1 MRKNI
6 LLTGRPRVGKSTLI
20 QRVVERLRQEGL
32 LAIGGFY
39 TAEMSRHG
47 ERVGFSINTLDGR
60 IGRLAEIGLESR
72 YRLGRYG
79 IDMEGF
85 EGIALTALEEAIRAG
100 GLIVIDE
107 IGYMELKSRRFREL
121 VVRALDSPAP
131 VLATILRSKSDFGD
145 GLKARHD
152 VELITVRVEN
162 RDQLVDEIV
171 AKLLASSPSA
181 LRAHLDPRGQDAAGT
196 GSP

>member
-1 MRKNI
+1 MTKNI

-20 QRVVERLRQEGL
+20 QRVVERLRQEGRR
-32 LAIGGFY
+32 AIGGFY

-60 IGRLAEIGLESR
+60 VGRLAEVGLESR

-79 IDMEGF
+79 IDMDAF
-85 EGIALTALEEAIRAG
+85 EGLALPALEEAIRAG

-121 VVRALDSPAP
+121 VVQALDSPAP

-145 GLKARHD
+145 ALKARRD
-152 VELITVRVEN
+152 VELITVRVED
-162 RDQLVDEIV
+162 RDRLVDEI
-171 AKLLASSPSA
+171 AATLLASLASGPPPHVPA
-181 LRAHLDPRGQDAAGT
+181 
-196 GSP
+196 